1 MLALVILAAETLK
14 DEPSKA
20 PFYLFGGLLAAFGV
34 GLAVVGISRHET
46 FPPSAGV
53 QRALIALAVV
63 LAAGAMATAVITA

>member
-1 MLALVILAAETLK
+1 VLALVLLAAETLE

-20 PFYLFGGLLAAFGV
+20 PFYIMGGILALFGV
-34 GLAVVGISRHET
+34 GLAAVGIARHAT

-53 QRALIALAVV
+53 QRAVVALAVL

>member
-1 MLALVILAAETLK
+1 VLALLVLAAETLK

-20 PFYLFGGLLAAFGV
+20 PFYILGGALAAFGV
-34 GLAVVGISRHET
+34 ALAAVGISRHAT

-53 QRALIALAVV
+53 QRGLTALAVV